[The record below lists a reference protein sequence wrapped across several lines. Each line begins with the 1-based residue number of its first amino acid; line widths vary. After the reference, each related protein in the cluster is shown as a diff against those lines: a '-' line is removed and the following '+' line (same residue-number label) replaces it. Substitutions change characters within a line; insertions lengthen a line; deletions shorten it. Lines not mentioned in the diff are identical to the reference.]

1 MEMWQGSQLLRLSQM
16 TGAACRRRYSC
27 TRARTRFLHEPNV
40 TLVLYR
46 CSPGACVASSKAVA
60 KAQMKTHRRGRA
72 MKLATSDV
80 AAADGIDGA
89 IATTVAKRIAPAY
102 MYLSQP

>member
-46 CSPGACVASSKAVA
+46 CSPGACVASSKAVT

-80 AAADGIDGA
+80 AADGIDGA
-89 IATTVAKRIAPAY
+89 VATTVAKRIAPAY